1 MVLSVIAGNGSA
13 SVMEGDGNI
22 GMDTSFKGR
31 RGVVAGGEEKTGDG
45 SVMTVNLVE
54 VE

>member
-1 MVLSVIAGNGSA
+1 MVLIVTAGNGSA
-13 SVMEGDGNI
+13 SVTEGDGKAGTN
-22 GMDTSFKGR
+22 TSFKGR